1 MARADLTKLLG
12 VVDRWRATPAASEE
26 AATETTNEARFQSA
40 RRTRQPSG
48 RIVPSPEPLYLSYQ
62 RKETRLSA
70 EQQNGLT
77 LLARRLSRAKGAGG
91 ERITDNTLIRIA
103 VDLLLAR
110 STQLNGNDE
119 AELRDSLGLS

>member
-1 MARADLTKLLG
+1 MAKADLTKLLG
-12 VVDRWRATPAASEE
+12 VVDHGRATPATSEE
-26 AATETTNEARFQSA
+26 AADESPNEARFQSA
-40 RRTRQPSG
+40 RRTPQPSG
-48 RIVPSPEPLYLSYQ
+48 RIVPSAEPLYLSYQ
-62 RKETRLSA
+62 RKETRLRE

-119 AELRDSLGLS
+119 AALRDSLGLS

>member
-12 VVDRWRATPAASEE
+12 VVGPFSSSPPHLE
-26 AATETTNEARFQSA
+26 AADDGTSGQIDVPTARPTSHS
-40 RRTRQPSG
+40 RG
-48 RIVPSPEPLYLSYQ
+48 RVVPDPEPLYLSYQ
-62 RKETRLSA
+62 RKETRLRA

-91 ERITDNTLIRIA
+91 ERITENTLIRVA

-110 STQLNGNDE
+110 SAQLSGNDE
-119 AELRDSLGLS
+119 AALRSSLDLP

>member
-12 VVDRWRATPAASEE
+12 VVGPLSSSPPNLDAADDGTGDQMEVP
-26 AATETTNEARFQSA
+26 TARPTSHP
-40 RRTRQPSG
+40 RSRV
-48 RIVPSPEPLYLSYQ
+48 VPDPEPLYLSYQ
-62 RKETRLSA
+62 RKETRLRA

-91 ERITDNTLIRIA
+91 ERITENTLIRVA

-110 STQLNGNDE
+110 SAQLTGNDE
-119 AELRDSLGLS
+119 VSLRSSLDLP